1 MTPPLNLDVLHRLV
15 ALDRSGTGRLA
26 NVSKQYDDARLLTL
40 NPEDPGV
47 GDPLSFLSSSS
58 VSSHTSRVRRSPLEF
73 SHPLHI
79 GSSISYFRSP
89 AEIQP
94 TSMSYAP
101 SRPRNRIQTRRTL
114 PFQLVSQPLLG
125 YAHSRSYVGEP
136 RPVQI
141 SDFRSGPSMSGYE
154 SDPSESQDTMSGFDS
169 EATDDD
175 DDQSDPRTRASAHRT
190 RAKAADILSMLN
202 SLTEDLQNQKHR
214 LRFGFF

>member
-1 MTPPLNLDVLHRLV
+1 MVPDR
-15 ALDRSGTGRLA
+15 ALTCLFFVVISDHVFSAPAEQPKSVPTFSAQGSVPRF
-26 NVSKQYDDARLLTL
+26 V
-40 NPEDPGV
+40 DPGV

-125 YAHSRSYVGEP
+125 YAHSRSYV
-136 RPVQI
+136 
-141 SDFRSGPSMSGYE
+141 
-154 SDPSESQDTMSGFDS
+154 
-169 EATDDD
+169 
-175 DDQSDPRTRASAHRT
+175 DQSDPRTRASAHRT